1 MRKRLTIALVALGA
15 VLLTVSGR
23 AESVSQIQFQSRYVW
38 NEEFDGFGGL
48 SAIEV
53 AANGRDFLAL
63 TDRMTLIEGTL
74 LRSGG
79 RITGVSVQR
88 HKRLQRPK
96 GVTLKHWKRD
106 SEGLAQQ
113 ADGAFYVSL
122 ERLNQVW
129 RYPRAFGAPTVMSSH
144 PDFHRFAQNAGIE
157 ALAIDRRNRVYA
169 VPEEVPENH
178 SQLPLYRLSAEGWQI
193 LNYIEAN
200 YGFSPVGADFGPDG
214 FFYLLERR
222 FSGIGFRSRI
232 RRFDLNAFD
241 PAGEVL
247 LSTGIG
253 THDNLEGLSVWR
265 DDAGLIRAT
274 MIADD
279 NFKFFQ
285 TSEIV
290 EYVITPRAAAAH
302 R

>member
-1 MRKRLTIALVALGA
+1 MRKRFTVALVALGA
-15 VLLTVSGR
+15 VILTVAGR
-23 AESVSQIQFQSRYVW
+23 AESVSQAQLQSRYVW
-38 NEEFDGFGGL
+38 NEEFKGFGGL

-53 AANGRDFLAL
+53 AANGRDFLAV
-63 TDRMTLIEGTL
+63 TDRMTLIEGEL
-74 LRSGG
+74 QRSGG

-113 ADGAFYVSL
+113 TDGALYVSM
-122 ERLNQVW
+122 EWLNQVW
-129 RYPRAFGAPTVMSSH
+129 RYPRAFGVPTVMSGH

-169 VPEEVPENH
+169 VPEEVPDNH

-193 LNYIEAN
+193 LHYIEASQ
-200 YGFSPVGADFGPDG
+200 GFSPVGADFGPDG

-222 FSGIGFRSRI
+222 FSGIGFRSRL
-232 RRFDLNAFD
+232 RRFDLTAFD

-253 THDNLEGLSVWR
+253 THDNLEGLSLWR
-265 DDAGLIRAT
+265 DDAGLIRVT

-290 EYVITPRAAAAH
+290 EYVITPRAAAAQ